1 MKHQIRAIQ
10 AEVIKIKHSKII
22 WATFIAFGIAP
33 IMGAVFTLILQDS
46 EALEKAS
53 GLAAKAKAMNFEA
66 NWKSYVDILTQ
77 AVGVGGVLVFGF
89 VASWIFG
96 REYSDGTA
104 KDLLSLPTSRTK
116 ILNAKFVLYGL
127 WCLLLVLSNLLIA
140 LLLGTILQLPMISID
155 MLAQSLT
162 DYFVTTI
169 LTIIV
174 GVPIAFFALYGKGYL
189 APLGFVALTLVFS
202 QVIAATGYGTYFPWS
217 IPGLYSGAG
226 GEYKNLLDNLSYS
239 ILILTGIAG
248 YFATIIYWKVADQTK

>member
-10 AEVIKIKHSKII
+10 AELIKIKHSKII
-22 WATFIAFGIAP
+22 LATFIAFGIAP
-33 IMGAVFTLILQDS
+33 IMGVVFTLILQNS

-53 GLAAKAKAMNFEA
+53 GLAAKAKTMNFEA
-66 NWKSYVDILTQ
+66 NWKSYIDILTQ

-116 ILNAKFVLYGL
+116 ILNAKFVLYGF
-127 WCLLLVLSNLLIA
+127 WCLMLVMSNLLIA
-140 LLLGTILQLPMISID
+140 FLLGTILQLPMISTD
-155 MLAQSLT
+155 WLVQSLT
-162 DYFVTTI
+162 DYFITTI

-217 IPGLYSGAG
+217 VPGLYSGAG
-226 GEYKNLLDNLSYS
+226 GEYKDLLDHFSYI

-248 YFATIIYWKVADQTK
+248 YFATTIYCRVADQTK